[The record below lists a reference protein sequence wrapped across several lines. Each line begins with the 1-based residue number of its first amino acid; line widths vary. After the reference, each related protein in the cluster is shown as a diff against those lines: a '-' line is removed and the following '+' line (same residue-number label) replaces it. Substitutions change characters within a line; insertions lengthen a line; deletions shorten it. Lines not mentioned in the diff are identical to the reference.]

1 MQVQQLGSSRTSHQ
15 SNHLLQT
22 PDSFVRAPLPGM
34 QNATAIVHAG
44 PALGAGFLE
53 YTAEMQPGG
62 KLGETEA
69 QRFFYVVSG
78 AVDLDGMRVAAGGYG
93 FVPQGEKHAVTAGS
107 DTQLVVIEKRYEV
120 LGDLRA
126 ERLTGSGDLIQGQP
140 LMGDEGV
147 QVQPLIPD
155 SADFDFAVNLM
166 TFVPGAALCMVEA
179 HIMEHGLMMLQGGG
193 IYRLGNFWYPTIAGD
208 FIWMAPYCPQWFGA
222 IGKSPAKY
230 LIYKN
235 WNRHPL

>member
-1 MQVQQLGSSRTSHQ
+1 MQIQQLGSSRTSHQ
-15 SNHLLQT
+15 SNHLFQT

-34 QNATAIVHAG
+34 QNATAIIHAG

-53 YTAEMQPGG
+53 YTAEMKAGG
-62 KLGETEA
+62 KLGETAA

-78 AVDLDGMRVAAGGYG
+78 AVHLDGHPVAAGGYG
-93 FVPQGEKHAVTAGS
+93 FVPQGEKHAVTAAAE
-107 DTQLVVIEKRYEV
+107 TQLVGIEKRYEA
-120 LGDLRA
+120 LGDGRPR
-126 ERLTGSGDLIQGQP
+126 RLIGGGDAVIGQP
-140 LMGDEGV
+140 LMGDEDV

-166 TFVPGAALCMVEA
+166 TFAPGAALCMVEA

-193 IYRLGNFWYPTIAGD
+193 IYRLGDFWYPTTAGD

-222 IGKSPAKY
+222 IGKIPAKY